1 MNQRVGCFYRHFRCE
16 NVPAYGPAG
25 RGRAVKWY
33 RGCDMLTVAATRLW
47 AVRRVPGRPGS
58 GSTCGRA
65 EGTYAVVQNVNVR
78 VDVAL
83 MAVHRCGQAFSFNR
97 PFGQAGFRPRGH
109 RPLYGCGGTWWK
121 GEMMRIRLTGRVAG
135 GEEVVETAA
144 GQPTGLNG
152 GDDECHR

>member
-65 EGTYAVVQNVNVR
+65 EGTYAVVQDVNVR

-97 PFGQAGFRPRGH
+97 PFGAGRLQAE
-109 RPLYGCGGTWWK
+109 GTSAAIWVW
-121 GEMMRIRLTGRVAG
+121 GD
-135 GEEVVETAA
+135 VVERGNDANQVDRE
-144 GQPTGLNG
+144 GRGRRG
-152 GDDECHR
+152 GG